1 MIEAVGRAYKTQV
14 LVHLNDE
21 NGWDI
26 KPMFSERDEDL
37 VRYRMNNASQRER
50 DDMILYC
57 DKSGLAVA
65 VKCRPQDIRKAKML
79 LISDEDKHL
88 KKVIGECNKMI
99 DNLNKMYAS
108 VMSCGDSGETI
119 VRYKMRLEED
129 NTFTEEKE
137 TVLLDK
143 DLPPM
148 AVQREGTAIVG
159 ECYEQLKND
168 CEFEMRKM
176 LAEDSQ
182 KMMAG
187 LLKMVLEGEDPT
199 TAITKCYG
207 EEFVEK
213 ISKKRKPEGAKKK

>member
-1 MIEAVGRAYKTQV
+1 MIEAVGREYKTQV
-14 LVHLNDE
+14 FVHLNDE

-26 KPMFSERDEDL
+26 KTMFSERDEEP
-37 VRYRMNNASQRER
+37 VRYRMGNALQRER

-65 VKCRPQDIRKAKML
+65 VKCRPQDIRKAKLL

-99 DNLNKMYAS
+99 DNLNKMNVA

-119 VRYKMRLEED
+119 IRYKMRLEED

-137 TVLLDK
+137 TVLLDE

-148 AVQREGTAIVG
+148 AVKKEGTTIVG
-159 ECYEQLKND
+159 ECYEQLRND
-168 CEFEMRKM
+168 CEYEMRKM

-182 KMMAG
+182 KMVAG
-187 LLKMVLEGEDPT
+187 LLKMVLGGEDPT
-199 TAITKCYG
+199 TAIKKCYG
-207 EEFVEK
+207 EEFVKK
-213 ISKKRKPEGAKKK
+213 ISKKDKSESAKKK